1 MNRIKF
7 SVIVP
12 VYNVE
17 LYLEECLE
25 SILRQSY
32 TNFEV
37 ICVEDMSTDGSL
49 NILQRFA
56 LKDPRVQVI
65 QNESNRGLSYSRNR
79 GMEVVKGDYIVFV
92 DSDDW
97 IKDNMLEILEKEL
110 SQEEVDILYYNM
122 QIVNEGTWAK
132 EKGEQHVEYRNYEG
146 VFSGQEL
153 FVSFYKNEKLK
164 IEVWRQAYKAEFI
177 KEHQLTFYDG
187 IFQEDNLFSILAA
200 MKAERVKNINDEL
213 YIYRRRNGST
223 MSQMTAKRMQ
233 SFFVV
238 YVELLNYWKN
248 HKFSE
253 EVNWMFEDYLGK
265 LYRYIQK
272 MKSYFP
278 DEKEL
283 QYGDSADKFLY
294 SLMCDSEPDF
304 EFIAPTVGQLEIIQ
318 QAKEV
323 YVYGAGG
330 VGIEVVRYLK
340 KQKIEIKEILVTSK
354 MVNPDEILGVPIV
367 EIAEAVICR
376 DALIIIAILK
386 DNERAICEIEN
397 TLRKMDL
404 TNMVVLDNK

>member
-25 SILRQSY
+25 SILRQSH
-32 TNFEV
+32 TNLEV
-37 ICVEDMSTDGSL
+37 ICVEDMSTDDSL
-49 NILQRFA
+49 NILRRFA
-56 LKDPRVQVI
+56 LKDPRVQI
-65 QNESNRGLSYSRNR
+65 IENECNRGLSYSRNR
-79 GMEVVKGDYIVFV
+79 GMEVAKGDYIVFV

-97 IKDNMLEILEKEL
+97 IKDNMLEILEREL
-110 SQEEVDILYYNM
+110 SQEKLDILYYNM

-132 EKGEQHVEYRNYEG
+132 EKGEQHIEYHNYEG
-146 VFSGQEL
+146 VFFGQEL
-153 FVSFYKNEKLK
+153 FVAFYKNEKLK
-164 IEVWRQAYKAEFI
+164 IEVCRQAYKTEFLR
-177 KEHQLTFYDG
+177 EHHLTFYDG
-187 IFQEDNLFSILAA
+187 IYHEDNIFSFLAA

-213 YIYRRRNGST
+213 YIYRRRNSSI

-238 YVELLNYWKN
+238 YMELLNYWKN
-248 HKFSE
+248 HEFSE

-265 LYRYIQK
+265 LYRYILK
-272 MKSYFP
+272 VKSYFP
-278 DEKEL
+278 DAKEL
-283 QYGDSADKFLY
+283 QFGNSADKFLY

-304 EFIAPTVGQLEIIQ
+304 EFIAPTDGQLERIQ

-323 YVYGAGG
+323 YIYGAGG

-340 KQKIEIKEILVTSK
+340 QQKVDIKGILVTSK
-354 MVNPDEILGVPIV
+354 MVNPAEILGVPIV
-367 EIAEAVICR
+367 EITETAICE

-386 DNERAICEIEN
+386 DNERAISEIEDI
-397 TLRKMDL
+397 LRKMDL
-404 TNMVVLDNK
+404 ANMMVFDNK